1 MHSFSLTGATALI
14 TGASAGLGVEFARQ
28 LATRAKCLI
37 LMARREEALLA
48 VRDQLVNEWPQL
60 QVVTCPTDVST
71 VAGREAIASLIR
83 EQQLPVNLLI
93 NNAGLGDYGTFDSAE
108 PARIQEQI
116 DVNVTALVQLTHALL
131 PDLKRRGPSAILNV
145 SSLAGT
151 LPLPE
156 MAIYAATK
164 AFVTSFTEALRIE
177 LASQGV
183 TVAAVCPGPTPTN
196 FSQTAKRA
204 GGNDTNRDGQGF
216 LRQPNDAVVR
226 QGLQALERGAATV
239 YPGWGVTLAAL
250 LFRLLPRWLLRRQLT
265 RRFQKSKTES
275 SAR

>member
-1 MHSFSLTGATALI
+1 MQTFSMTGATALI

-37 LMARREEALLA
+37 LAARRVEALSA
-48 VRDQLVNEWPQL
+48 VRDQLVKEWPQL
-60 QVVTCPTDVST
+60 SVVICPADVST
-71 VAGREAIASLIR
+71 CSGRDAIASLIQ
-83 EQQLPVNLLI
+83 EQQLPVNLLV
-93 NNAGLGDYGTFDSAE
+93 NNAGLGDYGTFDSAD

-116 DVNVTALVQLTHALL
+116 DVNVTALVQLTHKLL
-131 PDLKRRGPSAILNV
+131 PDLKRNGPSAILNV

-177 LASQGV
+177 LAAHGV
-183 TVAAVCPGPTPTN
+183 TACAVCPGPTPTN
-196 FSQTAKRA
+196 FSQTARRV
-204 GGNDTNRDGQGF
+204 GGEDTNREGQGF
-216 LRQPNDAVVR
+216 LRQPNDVVVR
-226 QGLQALERGAATV
+226 EGLRSLEAGPATV

-265 RRFQKSKTES
+265 RRFQKSRTER
-275 SAR
+275 SAK

>member
-1 MHSFSLTGATALI
+1 MTGATALI

-37 LMARREEALLA
+37 LVARRVDALSS
-48 VRDQLVNEWPQL
+48 VRDRLVKEWPQL
-60 QVVTCPTDVST
+60 SVVICPADVST
-71 VAGREAIASLIR
+71 CSGRDAIASLIQK
-83 EQQLPVNLLI
+83 QQLPVNLLV
-93 NNAGLGDYGTFDSAE
+93 NNAGLGDYGTFDSAD

-116 DVNVTALVQLTHALL
+116 DVNVTALVQLTHKLL
-131 PDLKRRGPSAILNV
+131 PELKRNGPSAILNV

-177 LASQGV
+177 LAPQGV

-196 FSQTAKRA
+196 FSQTARRL
-204 GGNDTNRDGQGF
+204 GGEDTNREGQGF
-216 LRQPNDAVVR
+216 LRQPNDVVVR
-226 QGLQALERGAATV
+226 EGLRSLEAGPAAV

-265 RRFQKSKTES
+265 RRFYKSRTER
-275 SAR
+275 SAT